1 MKERFSRAYQSE
13 TGFQNVV
20 DLTGLPFVIALGK
33 SHLPLAYYWFNLGS
47 SGRTIDLN
55 RL

>member
-1 MKERFSRAYQSE
+1 MKERISRAIQIE

-33 SHLPLAYYWFNLGS
+33 SHLPLAYYWFNTES
-47 SGRTIDLN
+47 SGRTTDLN